1 MFFNDVELG
10 PATIDS
16 VKGYALVPIPSDA
29 VVMNVDDDAKRIV
42 FS

>member
-1 MFFNDVELG
+1 MVG
-10 PATIDS
+10 RVTCDS